1 MSQLEEMLA
10 YNQQFVKNQSYRPFE
25 APSRP
30 TKKMTIVSC
39 MDCRLIEL
47 LPKALNVKNGDAIM
61 LKSAGGMVESPY
73 SNTMKSILVSLYE
86 LGSEAIY
93 IIGHTDCGMHGLHAH
108 KMIDDIKKRGV
119 VDQKFAEVLAQGV
132 DLDQWLNGFQS
143 VEDEVQKSVSIV
155 KNHPLLPE
163 GTPVIGLVI
172 DPKTGEI
179 TPV

>member
-1 MSQLEEMLA
+1 MSQLKEMLDF
-10 YNQQFVKNQSYRPFE
+10 NQQFVKDEAYRPFE

-30 TKKMTIVSC
+30 IKKMTIVSC

-86 LGSEAIY
+86 LESEAVY
-93 IIGHTDCGMHGLHAH
+93 IIGHTDCGMHGLHAE
-108 KMIDDIKKRGV
+108 KMINDIKQRGV
-119 VDQKFAEVLAQGV
+119 ADQKFNEVAI
-132 DLDQWLNGFQS
+132 DLNQWLNGFQS
-143 VEDEVQKSVSIV
+143 VEDEVKKSVSIV

-163 GTPVIGLVI
+163 HTPVVGLVM
-172 DPKTGEI
+172 DPKTGKL
-179 TPV
+179 TQVV

>member
-1 MSQLEEMLA
+1 MSQLEEILD
-10 YNQQFVKNQSYRPFE
+10 YNQHFVKNESYRPYE

-30 TKKMTIVSC
+30 VKKMTIVSC

-47 LPKALNVKNGDAIM
+47 LPKALDVKNGDAIM

-86 LGSEAIY
+86 LGSEAVY
-93 IIGHTDCGMHGLHAH
+93 IIGHTNCGMHGLHGH
-108 KMIDDIKKRGV
+108 KMVDDIKQRGV
-119 VDQKFAEVLAQGV
+119 SDQKFATVREQGV

-143 VEDEVQKSVSIV
+143 VEEEVQKSVTIV

-172 DPKTGEI
+172 DPKTGELKKI
-179 TPV
+179 